1 MSGIRKFDIKMDNR
15 TVEEIES
22 DMISMHFGKSFE
34 IVNEI
39 EKIIK
44 IFIKSFKKILEEA
57 KINKENN
64 IEEPV
69 KKKFLTLIL
78 FSISIM

>member
-57 KINKENN
+57 KINKEHN
-64 IEEPV
+64 IEKPV
-69 KKKFLTLIL
+69 KKKFLNLIL

>member
-57 KINKENN
+57 KINKEHN
-64 IEEPV
+64 IEKPV
-69 KKKFLTLIL
+69 KKKVSKLNSF
-78 FSISIM
+78 